1 MRDSW
6 TETKLGNVSTHF
18 RRTVK
23 VDIGARYPAAGVMME
38 GRGLIDREPFVGGVS
53 GYKKLTPISPGQLVL
68 RSITAWEAPI
78 TIVPAEYVGRYVS
91 GVFPVFDLD
100 ERQLH
105 PAFMNLICQWPVFW
119 NEMRMRATGSV
130 LRRKTLSA
138 TQLQNIPLKIPP
150 LSEQKRIFDVMATV
164 DAYIAALQQQ
174 AAEART
180 ARNAV
185 LHELLTAG
193 GDGWAEVSLMKLL
206 SQSVGGV
213 WGSDPDTDQEE
224 VTVVRSTEF
233 SKSGILRYKT
243 GVARSI
249 KSSQL
254 STRELSAGDILL
266 EKSGG
271 GPDQPVGRVVYVSA
285 DIPPRFVC
293 SNFIQ
298 LLRPKTSE
306 VHPKFL
312 FLVMWMWHMQN
323 RTLEYQAQTTGIRN
337 LRTPD
342 YLEQTLKLPP
352 QADQYRI
359 VETVSAMDDV
369 LSSTEQA
376 ISDTKGLRSGLL
388 SDLLSG
394 DHEIPEAYD
403 HPHGAA

>member
-1 MRDSW
+1 MRADW
-6 TETKLGNVSTHF
+6 TETTLGEL
-18 RRTVK
+18 
-23 VDIGARYPAAGVMME
+23 VDIQKGKKPPVLGDSTTTGQPYLTADVLRGGAPSQFVPQSELTTCVHLQGNETILLWDGAGAGDVFRSTAGVLASTMA
-38 GRGLIDREPFVGGVS
+38 
-53 GYKKLTPISPGQLVL
+53 KLAIKPISPI
-68 RSITAWEAPI
+68 S
-78 TIVPAEYVGRYVS
+78 AEYLYLVVMNASPDIKSSCRGTTVPHVS
-91 GVFPVFDLD
+91 PGAL
-100 ERQLH
+100 
-105 PAFMNLICQWPVFW
+105 AAI
-119 NEMRMRATGSV
+119 S
-130 LRRKTLSA
+130 LRL
-138 TQLQNIPLKIPP
+138 PP
-150 LSEQKRIFDVMATV
+150 LPEQNRIVDVIGTV
-164 DAYIAALQQQ
+164 DVYISSLQQQ
-174 AAEART
+174 AAEARK

-193 GDGWAEVSLMKLL
+193 GEDWVEVTLEKLL

-312 FLVMWMWHMQN
+312 FLVMWMWHLQN

-352 QADQYRI
+352 QADQHQI

-369 LSSTEQA
+369 ISSTEQA
-376 ISDTKGLRSGLL
+376 ISDAKELRSGLL

-394 DHEIPEAYD
+394 DHEIPESYD
-403 HPHGAA
+403 YLLGVA